1 VVKKRAEKLGIN
13 CIFGVQNKLK
23 YVRDFFNKTNVYQNI
38 KSNDKFD
45 GCIFLGNDLNDYPL
59 MLKAG
64 ISVAP
69 SDAHPAIIKIAD
81 FVLDVKGGNGFVRL
95 FVEKLISIDCM
106 NKEELNEF
114 ISNC

>member
-1 VVKKRAEKLGIN
+1 M
-13 CIFGVQNKLK
+13 
-23 YVRDFFNKTNVYQNI
+23 
-38 KSNDKFD
+38 
-45 GCIFLGNDLNDYPL
+45 GNDLNDYPL

-69 SDAHPAIIKIAD
+69 SDSHPAIIKIAD

-95 FVEKLISIDCM
+95 FLEKLIGIDHM

>member
-1 VVKKRAEKLGIN
+1 MVKKRAEKLGIN

-23 YVRDFFNKTNVYQNI
+23 YMEDFFNKTNIYQNT
-38 KSNDKFD
+38 KKNDKFE
-45 GCIFLGNDLNDYPL
+45 GFVFLGNDLNDYPL

-69 SDAHPAIIKIAD
+69 SDSHPAIIKIAD

-95 FVEKLISIDCM
+95 FLEKLIGIDHM